1 MLPLSSVDIKSLGA
15 PRFRFVAFRQARYTD
30 ALARALLP
38 CALHACVVTYSAA
51 LWLRVQAEGDHKE
64 RAQAMADMVRVS
76 LDDIYLTVGKMEG
89 AYKSVHKRARKLL
102 HEVERANLG
111 ASRGQGAL
119 QRSSADHLDAGG
131 LASGDSYD
139 LRALISAQ
147 ARSQCLRRVW
157 RACPTLGAGVGGLIA

>member
-1 MLPLSSVDIKSLGA
+1 M
-15 PRFRFVAFRQARYTD
+15 AFRQARYTD

-38 CALHACVVTYSAA
+38 CALHACIVTYSAA
-51 LWLRVQAEGDHKE
+51 LWLLVQAEGDHKE

-147 ARSQCLRRVW
+147 ARSQCLRRV
-157 RACPTLGAGVGGLIA
+157 